1 MSLEHLKPGEHA
13 SILLGAK
20 LSTSQTTTL
29 VKTKELEV
37 IRLVLR
43 AGKQIPSHKVAGPIT
58 VQCLEGR
65 VEFSAQGKG
74 QELAAGQFLYL
85 NANEPHALSGLTDAA
100 VLVTIVLKSKSADAP
115 LDVVQEASEES
126 FPASDSPAY

>member
-1 MSLEHLKPGEHA
+1 MSLQHLKPGEPV
-13 SILLGAK
+13 SILLGTN
-20 LSTSQTTTL
+20 LPTSQTTTL

-43 AGKQIPSHKVAGPIT
+43 AGKQIPSHQVAGPIT

-65 VEFSAQGKG
+65 VEFSAQGKA
-74 QELAAGQFLYL
+74 QVLVAGQLLYL
-85 NANEPHALSGLTDAA
+85 NANQPHALLGLTDAA
-100 VLVTIVLKSKSADAP
+100 VLVTILLKSEATDAP
-115 LDVVQEASEES
+115 YDSVQVASEES